1 VNDPAWLVLPTYDEA
16 ENLDAI
22 VRAALRSLAA
32 ASPEGHGVLVVDD
45 NSPDGTGEIAD
56 ALAAELDPVRVLHRP
71 VKQGLGAAYLAGFA
85 EVLSLGA
92 GYVIEMD
99 ADFSHDPADLPRLL
113 AEARAGADLVLGSRY
128 VDGGAVAGWTWP
140 RRLISRAGSAYARA
154 MLGLSVRDVTAGFKC
169 FRRRTLELID
179 LPSVRSHGYAFQ
191 VELTYR
197 AVRAGLRVVEI
208 PIAFHDRRAGTS
220 KMSTRIALEAAL
232 LVPAMRLRAPA
243 SAHVGGAGATEGAAQ
258 APR

>member
-1 VNDPAWLVLPTYDEA
+1 VNGPAWIVIPTYDEA
-16 ENLDAI
+16 ANVDAI
-22 VRAALRSLAA
+22 VRAALRSLAE
-32 ASPEGHGVLVVDD
+32 ASPDGYGVLIVDD

-56 ALAAELDPVRVLHRP
+56 RLATELEAVRVLHRP
-71 VKQGLGAAYLAGFA
+71 GKQGLGAAYLAGFA

-99 ADFSHDPADLPRLL
+99 ADFSHDPADVVRLI
-113 AEARAGADLVLGSRY
+113 AEARAGADLVIGSRY

-140 RRLISRAGSAYARA
+140 RRLISRGGSAYARA
-154 MLGLSVRDVTAGFKC
+154 VLGLRVRDVTAGFKC
-169 FRRRTLELID
+169 FSRRALESID

-197 AVRAGLRVVEI
+197 ATRAGLRVVEV
-208 PIAFHDRRAGTS
+208 PITFHDRRSGAS
-220 KMSTRIALEAAL
+220 KMSTRIALEATW
-232 LVPAMRLRAPA
+232 LVPALRLRHPKGARAA
-243 SAHVGGAGATEGAAQ
+243 STGAAEGATQ